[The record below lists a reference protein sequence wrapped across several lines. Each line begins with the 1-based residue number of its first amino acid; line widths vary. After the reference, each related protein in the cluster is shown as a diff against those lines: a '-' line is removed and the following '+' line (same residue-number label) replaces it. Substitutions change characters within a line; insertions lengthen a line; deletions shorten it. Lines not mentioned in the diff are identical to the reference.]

1 MLKRKKDI
9 LIIGG
14 NLRGLV
20 KNYGDNVEV
29 IERRGLRGLRGLIDG
44 LQIVFNLDASYPK
57 LIYIINI

>member
-1 MLKRKKDI
+1 MIKRKKDI

-20 KNYGDNVEV
+20 KNDGDNVEV
-29 IERRGLRGLRGLIDG
+29 IERRGLRGLIDG

>member
-20 KNYGDNVEV
+20 KNDGDNVEV
-29 IERRGLRGLRGLIDG
+29 IERRGLRGLIDG
-44 LQIVFNLDASYPK
+44 LQIVFNPFT
-57 LIYIINI
+57 

>member
-20 KNYGDNVEV
+20 KNDGDNVEV
-29 IERRGLRGLRGLIDG
+29 IERRGLRGLIDG